1 LKGTT
6 IKYQPAKGK
15 PTFGYSF
22 FAGRDEAGKRVQKV
36 KRGFSTKAEAEE
48 ALRLAIA
55 DHQKM
60 PVPTEDRAM
69 PTFAE
74 FFERWHREYAAL
86 HCAPKTSE
94 RYLEL
99 GHIASRYF
107 GDQPLDCLD
116 TMQLQEAFNQLLAR
130 GGRKTKPYPQGR
142 PLSAKTVVHIQ
153 NVVQKCVDL
162 AVDWNII
169 TRNPMLKVRKP
180 KLVKKKPR
188 VLDAQALAGFLASIR
203 DRRIYPVVALA
214 AATGMRRGELLA
226 LEWSDIHWDTGI
238 VEVSKSLEETKQ
250 GLRIKPPKSGVDRR
264 FALPKSILRI
274 LGEHRAR
281 QAAEHELYGADY
293 PYRHLV
299 FSREDGGGYY
309 SPDKIGTRISVA
321 MRQAGIPASLH
332 ALRHSHASQLLS
344 TGAPITVVSE
354 RLGHASPQITLSI
367 YSHALPMDNQAAAAL
382 WDDAV
387 GHVLDNVKSGM
398 SSNVIKTARAKT
410 VIPIKSA
417 S

>member
-1 LKGTT
+1 MKGST
-6 IKYQPAKGK
+6 IKYTPKRGK
-15 PTFGYSF
+15 ATFGYTF
-22 FAGRDEAGKRVQKV
+22 FAGRDENGRRLQKV
-36 KRGFSTKAEAEE
+36 KRGFATKAEAEE
-48 ALRLAIA
+48 ALREAIA
-55 DHQKM
+55 AHQKTPAAERDM
-60 PVPTEDRAM
+60 PK
-69 PTFAE
+69 FAE

-86 HCAPKTSE
+86 HCAPKTAE

-99 GHIASRYF
+99 GHIGSKLF
-107 GDQPLDCLD
+107 GDVHLDRLD
-116 TMQLQEAFNQLLAR
+116 TMQLQEAFNQLMAR
-130 GGRKTKPYPQGR
+130 GGRKTKQHPEGR
-142 PLSAKTVVHIQ
+142 RLSAKTVVHIQ
-153 NVVQKCVDL
+153 NVVQKCLDL

-169 TRNPMLKVRKP
+169 ERNPMLKVRKP

-188 VLDAQALAGFLASIR
+188 VLDAQALAALLASIR

-226 LEWSDIHWDTGI
+226 LEWSDINWDAGT

-250 GLRIKPPKSGVDRR
+250 GLRIKSTKSGIDRR
-264 FALPKSILRI
+264 FALPKSILRM
-274 LGEHRAR
+274 LGEHRER
-281 QAAEHELYGADY
+281 QAREQELFGTDY
-293 PYRHLV
+293 QYRHLV

-309 SPDKIGTRISVA
+309 APDKLGTRISAA
-321 MRQAGIPASLH
+321 MRQAGVAASMH

-344 TGAPITVVSE
+344 SGAPITVVSE
-354 RLGHASPQITLSI
+354 RLGHASPQITPGI

-387 GHVLDNVKSGM
+387 GHVLDNVKNRM
-398 SSNVIKTARAKT
+398 SSNVIKTSGSKT